1 VVKGGITFSLNE
13 EVDAFVQL
21 SFNLLGH
28 ELVLL

>member
-1 VVKGGITFSLNE
+1 VVKGGVALSFDQK
-13 EVDAFVQL
+13 VGVFVQL